1 MCQGT
6 GAKVGV
12 LWLAGFHWV
21 KLLSLLLS
29 GFQKPPGRMTVGTVL
44 SAEGYSAEKRS
55 FGAVQ
60 GSEKGLRH

>member
-1 MCQGT
+1 MPGDWSK
-6 GAKVGV
+6 GGSFVV
-12 LWLAGFHWV
+12 SWV
-21 KLLSLLLS
+21 SLGKASLLLS